1 MALGSVCSRALAG
14 SDMREAPAALEQKK
28 TAQKMTLAS
37 TVVAMLCEGTVG
49 ACAAGGSG
57 SETEEM

>member
-1 MALGSVCSRALAG
+1 
-14 SDMREAPAALEQKK
+14 MREAPAALEQKK

-37 TVVAMLCEGTVG
+37 IVVAMLCEGTVG